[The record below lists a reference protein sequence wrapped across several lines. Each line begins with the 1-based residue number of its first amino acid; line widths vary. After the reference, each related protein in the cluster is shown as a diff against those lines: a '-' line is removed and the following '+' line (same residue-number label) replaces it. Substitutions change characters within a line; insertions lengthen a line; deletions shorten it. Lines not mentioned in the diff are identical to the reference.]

1 MQGPLL
7 IIQIWPHLMIE
18 VPRETVN
25 CVYQESQGFRRLSQ
39 EKKKWIKGEQ
49 NNWPP
54 KGPDLQSSKHYCFA
68 MQCEKIAS
76 RFSPCCP
83 LPPPPPPT
91 QITRVQTKQ

>member
-39 EKKKWIKGEQ
+39 EKKNGLKG
-49 NNWPP
+49 NKITGLP
-54 KGPDLQSSKHYCFA
+54 KDLTCSHRNIIVLQCNVRRLHLGPVLVVLSH
-68 MQCEKIAS
+68 
-76 RFSPCCP
+76 
-83 LPPPPPPT
+83 PPPPT